1 MPLYQYTCDDC
12 GSFETWTG
20 MRSARASCACPTCG
34 AASERELAV
43 PSLNTMNGSLRK
55 ALSRSEKS
63 SAEPR
68 VVSRSHLANCG
79 CRLCSVRSGHQAS
92 SRRWMIGH

>member
-1 MPLYQYTCDDC
+1 MMLYQYACDDC
-12 GSFETWTG
+12 GSFETWAG
-20 MRSARASCACPTCG
+20 MQRASAPCPCPTCG

-43 PSLNTMNGSLRK
+43 PGLNTMNGSLRK

-79 CRLCSVRSGHQAS
+79 CRLCSTRGGQQAL